1 MTVLVTG
8 ASGFVGRR
16 LHRFLVKKNIPV
28 RVVLREKD
36 ITFEEAVFCDFEK
49 EALSFEVFHDVETV
63 FHLAGCTHD
72 INSKRN
78 IDIYRKINTE
88 TTTKIAEMAGENKVK
103 NFVFVSSVKAGGSPT
118 QGKIISETDQGKP
131 EGIYGATKRDAELK
145 LLDIGSQSKMHI
157 SIVRPTLVYGKND
170 PHNGYGPNQFI
181 RLAQSK
187 KDISL
192 FGKGEEKRDHIH
204 VNDVGNAIYFL
215 VNKKYVGTVNLVS
228 GTVNSFFKIA
238 QKIKDLYKV
247 KIKYVKR
254 KGPMPHNGYRAFNNY
269 LLKKILPKTNNPIN
283 IFEWI
288 NKKEKYKR
296 K

>member
-1 MTVLVTG
+1 MGGNSFV
-8 ASGFVGRR
+8 ASNFIN
-16 LHRFLVKKNIPV
+16 LLKKNKKKFLPIFKKNIDLTNTNSIKKLS
-28 RVVLREKD
+28 RVLKKND
-36 ITFEEAVFCDFEK
+36 SLVFIS
-49 EALSFEVFHDVETV
+49 A
-63 FHLAGCTHD
+63 
-72 INSKRN
+72 
-78 IDIYRKINTE
+78 
-88 TTTKIAEMAGENKVK
+88 IAPVK
-103 NFVFVSSVKAGGSPT
+103 NFKMLIQNLDMCKNVFEPLKKKKINYLLYVSSDAVYSDSKKRLT
-118 QGKIISETDQGKP
+118 EQSETKP
-131 EGIYGATKRDAELK
+131 DNFHGFMHLMRENILK
-145 LLDIGSQSKMHI
+145 LLNIKLC
-157 SIVRPTLVYGKND
+157 IVRPTLVYGSND
-170 PHNGYGPNQFI
+170 SHNGYGPNQFI

-228 GTVNSFFKIA
+228 GNVNSFFKIA

-283 IFEWI
+283 IFEWVK
-288 NKKEKYKR
+288 KKEKYKR
-296 K
+296 R

>member
-1 MTVLVTG
+1 MKKNNRIVILGGNSFV
-8 ASGFVGRR
+8 ASNFIN
-16 LHRFLVKKNIPV
+16 LLKKNKKKFLPIFKKNIDLTNTNSIKKLS
-28 RVVLREKD
+28 RVLKKND
-36 ITFEEAVFCDFEK
+36 SLVFIS
-49 EALSFEVFHDVETV
+49 A
-63 FHLAGCTHD
+63 
-72 INSKRN
+72 
-78 IDIYRKINTE
+78 
-88 TTTKIAEMAGENKVK
+88 IAPVK
-103 NFVFVSSVKAGGSPT
+103 NFKMLIQNLDMCKNVFEVLKKKKINYLLYVSSDAVYSDSKKHLT
-118 QGKIISETDQGKP
+118 ELSETKP
-131 EGIYGATKRDAELK
+131 DNLHGFMHLMRENILK
-145 LLDIGSQSKMHI
+145 LLNIKLC
-157 SIVRPTLVYGKND
+157 IVRPTLVYGSND
-170 PHNGYGPNQFI
+170 SHNGYGPNQFI

-238 QKIKDLYKV
+238 QKIKDLYKI

-283 IFEWI
+283 IFEWVK
-288 NKKEKYKR
+288 KKEKYKR
-296 K
+296 R

>member
-1 MTVLVTG
+1 LKKNNRIVILGGNSFV
-8 ASGFVGRR
+8 ASNFIN
-16 LHRFLVKKNIPV
+16 LLKKNKKKFLPIFKKNIDLTNTNSIKKLS
-28 RVVLREKD
+28 RVLKKNKSLFF
-36 ITFEEAVFCDFEK
+36 ISA
-49 EALSFEVFHDVETV
+49 
-63 FHLAGCTHD
+63 
-72 INSKRN
+72 
-78 IDIYRKINTE
+78 
-88 TTTKIAEMAGENKVK
+88 IAPVK
-103 NFVFVSSVKAGGSPT
+103 NFKMLIQNLDMCKNVFEPLKKKKINYLLYVSSDAVYSDSKKRLT
-118 QGKIISETDQGKP
+118 EQSETKP
-131 EGIYGATKRDAELK
+131 DNFHGFMHLMRENILK
-145 LLDIGSQSKMHI
+145 LLNIKLC
-157 SIVRPTLVYGKND
+157 IVRPTLVYGSND
-170 PHNGYGPNQFI
+170 SHNGYGPNQFI

-228 GTVNSFFKIA
+228 GNVNSFFKIA

-283 IFEWI
+283 IFEWVK
-288 NKKEKYKR
+288 KKEKYKR
-296 K
+296 R

>member
-1 MTVLVTG
+1 MKKNNRIVILGGNSFV
-8 ASGFVGRR
+8 ASNFIN
-16 LHRFLVKKNIPV
+16 LLKKNKKKFLPIFKKNIDLTNTNSIKKLS
-28 RVVLREKD
+28 RVLKKND
-36 ITFEEAVFCDFEK
+36 SLVFIS
-49 EALSFEVFHDVETV
+49 A
-63 FHLAGCTHD
+63 
-72 INSKRN
+72 
-78 IDIYRKINTE
+78 
-88 TTTKIAEMAGENKVK
+88 IAPVK
-103 NFVFVSSVKAGGSPT
+103 NFKMLIQNLDMCKNVFEPLKKKKINYLLYVSSDAVYSDSKKRLT
-118 QGKIISETDQGKP
+118 EQSETKP
-131 EGIYGATKRDAELK
+131 DNFHGFMHLMRENILK
-145 LLDIGSQSKMHI
+145 LLNIKLC
-157 SIVRPTLVYGKND
+157 IVRPTLVYGSND
-170 PHNGYGPNQFI
+170 SHNGYGPNQFI

-228 GTVNSFFKIA
+228 GNVNSFFKIA

-283 IFEWI
+283 IFEWVK
-288 NKKEKYKR
+288 KKEKYKR
-296 K
+296 R

>member
-1 MTVLVTG
+1 LKKDIRIVILGGNSFV
-8 ASGFVGRR
+8 ASNFIN
-16 LHRFLVKKNIPV
+16 LLKKNKIKYLPIFKKNID
-28 RVVLREKD
+28 LTKTNS
-36 ITFEEAVFCDFEK
+36 IQK
-49 EALSFEVFHDVETV
+49 LSRI
-63 FHLAGCTHD
+63 L
-72 INSKRN
+72 KRN
-78 IDIYRKINTE
+78 DRLVFISAIVP
-88 TTTKIAEMAGENKVK
+88 VK
-103 NFVFVSSVKAGGSPT
+103 NFDMLIQNMKIGNNVFEVLSKKKISYLLYVSSDAVYSDSK
-118 QGKIISETDQGKP
+118 KLISENSETKP
-131 EGIYGATKRDAELK
+131 DNLHGFMHLMRENILK
-145 LLDIGSQSKMHI
+145 LLDIKLC
-157 SIVRPTLVYGKND
+157 IVRPTLVYGSND
-170 PHNGYGPNQFI
+170 SHNGYGPNQFI

-228 GTVNSFFKIA
+228 GNVNSFFKIA

-283 IFEWI
+283 IFEWVK
-288 NKKEKYKR
+288 KKEKYKR
-296 K
+296 R